1 MRRTVRER
9 QLRSSLQR
17 CLLLQEERIMGMAV
31 VIYEKGAPDNFVWA
45 EITSLRAS
53 LGFLKLFAS

>member
-1 MRRTVRER
+1 
-9 QLRSSLQR
+9 
-17 CLLLQEERIMGMAV
+17 MGMAV